1 MEYLGIPFSV
11 KNVPCLQPD
20 FLPFAPWRTAYLSQA
35 RQPFRIAVEGSGT
48 VVYETR
54 IRGGSPAD
62 LRYLERTVKLL
73 LWSVGGWRVTLQGD
87 EALISRL
94 RESFSPHGSRAFDA
108 AMMETVYGRPFC
120 VETAGERFPEPRPAA
135 RPIGGHLEGCRIGFD
150 AGGSDRKVSAVVDGR
165 TVYSE
170 EVIWH
175 PKTAADPRY
184 HQREVLC
191 ALRTAAAHLPRVD
204 AIGVSTAGIVR
215 GDELMVSALL
225 AAVPPERQ
233 QEGRTLYRRAAAAMG
248 NVPLAVANDG
258 DVTALAGYMS
268 LGTGPVMGIA
278 MGTSQAAGYVDA
290 QGRVSGWLNE
300 LAFAPVDLA
309 EAAPR
314 DPWSGDTGVGGQ
326 YFSQDAVIRLA
337 AAAGVPTDAA
347 LTPAQQLRQVQELA
361 RQGHPAARRIF
372 RDMGVCLAHTLALYA
387 EIYPLRHV
395 MVLGRVA
402 SGIGGVDDG
411 DLPPCA
417 GGGVPS
423 AAAGG
428 AAAGRSLPPHRTVR
442 GRRQSSAGA
451 PVTLPSPNQQ
461 IFPNGVCRLE
471 RLALCAGW
479 NALLNEASCQMVY
492 PAEWNTLPDGPPYQM
507 RHRAG

>member
-1 MEYLGIPFSV
+1 M
-11 KNVPCLQPD
+11 
-20 FLPFAPWRTAYLSQA
+20 
-35 RQPFRIAVEGSGT
+35 
-48 VVYETR
+48 
-54 IRGGSPAD
+54 
-62 LRYLERTVKLL
+62 
-73 LWSVGGWRVTLQGD
+73 
-87 EALISRL
+87 
-94 RESFSPHGSRAFDA
+94 
-108 AMMETVYGRPFC
+108 
-120 VETAGERFPEPRPAA
+120 
-135 RPIGGHLEGCRIGFD
+135 
-150 AGGSDRKVSAVVDGR
+150 VDGR

-170 EVIWH
+170 EVVWH

-347 LTPAQQLRQVQELA
+347 LTPAQQLQQVQELA
-361 RQGHPAARRIF
+361 RRGHSAARRIF

-402 SGIGGVDDG
+402 SGIGGEWMTETCRRVLAEEYPQLPLEVLLPDDRFRRIG
-411 DLPPCA
+411 QS
-417 GGGVPS
+417 V
-423 AAAGG
+423 AAA
-428 AAAGRSLPPHRTVR
+428 SLPQVR
-442 GRRQSSAGA
+442 
-451 PVTLPSPNQQ
+451 P
-461 IFPNGVCRLE
+461 
-471 RLALCAGW
+471 
-479 NALLNEASCQMVY
+479 
-492 PAEWNTLPDGPPYQM
+492 
-507 RHRAG
+507 

>member
-87 EALISRL
+87 EVLISRL
-94 RESFSPHGSRAFDA
+94 RESFSPHGSRAFDV

-120 VETAGERFPEPRPAA
+120 VEAAGERFPEPQPAA

-204 AIGVSTAGIVR
+204 AIGVSTAGIVQ

-300 LAFAPVDLA
+300 LAFAPVDLG
-309 EAAPR
+309 EMAPK

-347 LTPAQQLRQVQELA
+347 LTPAQQLQQVQELA
-361 RQGHPAARRIF
+361 RRGHSAARRIF

-402 SGIGGVDDG
+402 SGIGGEWMTETCRRVLAEEYPQLPLEVLLPDDRFRRIG
-411 DLPPCA
+411 QS
-417 GGGVPS
+417 V
-423 AAAGG
+423 AAA
-428 AAAGRSLPPHRTVR
+428 SLPQVR
-442 GRRQSSAGA
+442 
-451 PVTLPSPNQQ
+451 P
-461 IFPNGVCRLE
+461 
-471 RLALCAGW
+471 
-479 NALLNEASCQMVY
+479 
-492 PAEWNTLPDGPPYQM
+492 
-507 RHRAG
+507 

>member
-87 EALISRL
+87 EVLISRL
-94 RESFSPHGSRAFDA
+94 RESFSPHGSRAFDV

-120 VETAGERFPEPRPAA
+120 VEAAGAA

-258 DVTALAGYMS
+258 DVTALAGY
-268 LGTGPVMGIA
+268 
-278 MGTSQAAGYVDA
+278 VDA

-361 RQGHPAARRIF
+361 RQDHPAARRIF

-402 SGIGGVDDG
+402 SGIGGEWMTETCRRVLAEEYPQLPLEVLLPDDRFRRIG
-411 DLPPCA
+411 QS
-417 GGGVPS
+417 V
-423 AAAGG
+423 AAA
-428 AAAGRSLPPHRTVR
+428 SLPQVR
-442 GRRQSSAGA
+442 
-451 PVTLPSPNQQ
+451 P
-461 IFPNGVCRLE
+461 
-471 RLALCAGW
+471 
-479 NALLNEASCQMVY
+479 
-492 PAEWNTLPDGPPYQM
+492 
-507 RHRAG
+507 

>member
-87 EALISRL
+87 EVLISRL
-94 RESFSPHGSRAFDA
+94 RESFSPHGSRAFDV

-191 ALRTAAAHLPRVD
+191 ALRTAAAHLHTHIELPLKLE
-204 AIGVSTAGIVR
+204 AINKI
-215 GDELMVSALL
+215 
-225 AAVPPERQ
+225 
-233 QEGRTLYRRAAAAMG
+233 
-248 NVPLAVANDG
+248 
-258 DVTALAGYMS
+258 
-268 LGTGPVMGIA
+268 
-278 MGTSQAAGYVDA
+278 
-290 QGRVSGWLNE
+290 
-300 LAFAPVDLA
+300 
-309 EAAPR
+309 
-314 DPWSGDTGVGGQ
+314 
-326 YFSQDAVIRLA
+326 
-337 AAAGVPTDAA
+337 
-347 LTPAQQLRQVQELA
+347 
-361 RQGHPAARRIF
+361 
-372 RDMGVCLAHTLALYA
+372 
-387 EIYPLRHV
+387 
-395 MVLGRVA
+395 
-402 SGIGGVDDG
+402 
-411 DLPPCA
+411 
-417 GGGVPS
+417 
-423 AAAGG
+423 
-428 AAAGRSLPPHRTVR
+428 
-442 GRRQSSAGA
+442 
-451 PVTLPSPNQQ
+451 
-461 IFPNGVCRLE
+461 
-471 RLALCAGW
+471 
-479 NALLNEASCQMVY
+479 
-492 PAEWNTLPDGPPYQM
+492 
-507 RHRAG
+507 

>member
-73 LWSVGGWRVTLQGD
+73 LWSVGGWRVRICGCDELTKALRHIYCRGGD
-87 EALISRL
+87 
-94 RESFSPHGSRAFDA
+94 RAFDA
-108 AMMETVYGRPFC
+108 DFMETVFQRPF
-120 VETAGERFPEPRPAA
+120 VLEAVSEADFPVPRSGA
-135 RPIGGHLEGCRIGFD
+135 RRIGGHLNGCRIGFD

-300 LAFAPVDLA
+300 LAFAPVDLNE
-309 EAAPR
+309 EAMA
-314 DPWSGDTGVGGQ
+314 DEWSTDRGVGCK
-326 YFSQDAVIRLA
+326 YFSQDAVIKLA
-337 AAAGVPTDAA
+337 PQAGIQLDEG
-347 LTPAQQLRQVQELA
+347 LTPAEKLKVIQGLMEQDDARAVAIYDSIGAYLA
-361 RQGHPAARRIF
+361 YT
-372 RDMGVCLAHTLALYA
+372 VVLYSQFY
-387 EIYPLRHV
+387 ELRHLI
-395 MVLGRVA
+395 VLGRVM
-402 SGIGGVDDG
+402 SGKGGNRILERCQEILGAEYPQLAESIRVM
-411 DLPPCA
+411 LPDEKTRRV
-417 GGGVPS
+417 GQSV
-423 AAAGG
+423 AAA
-428 AAAGRSLPPHRTVR
+428 SLPEL
-442 GRRQSSAGA
+442 QK
-451 PVTLPSPNQQ
+451 
-461 IFPNGVCRLE
+461 
-471 RLALCAGW
+471 
-479 NALLNEASCQMVY
+479 
-492 PAEWNTLPDGPPYQM
+492 
-507 RHRAG
+507 

>member
-87 EALISRL
+87 EVLISRL

-278 MGTSQAAGYVDA
+278 MGK
-290 QGRVSGWLNE
+290 SGGGLC
-300 LAFAPVDLA
+300 
-309 EAAPR
+309 
-314 DPWSGDTGVGGQ
+314 GCTG
-326 YFSQDAVIRLA
+326 SCLRLA
-337 AAAGVPTDAA
+337 
-347 LTPAQQLRQVQELA
+347 Q
-361 RQGHPAARRIF
+361 
-372 RDMGVCLAHTLALYA
+372 
-387 EIYPLRHV
+387 
-395 MVLGRVA
+395 
-402 SGIGGVDDG
+402 
-411 DLPPCA
+411 
-417 GGGVPS
+417 
-423 AAAGG
+423 
-428 AAAGRSLPPHRTVR
+428 
-442 GRRQSSAGA
+442 
-451 PVTLPSPNQQ
+451 
-461 IFPNGVCRLE
+461 
-471 RLALCAGW
+471 
-479 NALLNEASCQMVY
+479 
-492 PAEWNTLPDGPPYQM
+492 
-507 RHRAG
+507 